1 MLGGRGNKRPYGYTT
16 IVVLTAKLQNIMETD
31 TIIIEDAI
39 SALRSCDKVRIIA
52 VGGGRD
58 IDVVI
63 KSPIACRCVRLALQD
78 YKQNHLKNE
87 RIYRQRVGQ
96 NH

>member
-1 MLGGRGNKRPYGYTT
+1 MAVRLHNNRCFDGKTTKHHGNRYYHHRRCYKC
-16 IVVLTAKLQNIMETD
+16 VAQ
-31 TIIIEDAI
+31 
-39 SALRSCDKVRIIA
+39 LRQGAHNSSR
-52 VGGGRD
+52 GGRD